1 MPLFDVY
8 SLFDVTPVKAK
19 GTRIWDDKG
28 TEYLDLYGGHAVISV
43 GHCHPRYVSAVTD
56 QLGKLGFYSNS
67 VRNPLQE
74 ELAEKIGELSGYPD
88 YSLFLCNSG
97 AEANENALKL
107 ASFHTGERRVLAF
120 KGAFHGRTSGA
131 VAVTDNP
138 KIRSPFNSWHEV
150 TFVGMNDIDAVKEE
164 LSKGD
169 IAAVIIE
176 GIQGVGGI
184 IIPDDGFM
192 RDLRT
197 ATCEAGVPLI
207 LDEVQSGCGRT
218 GKYFAH
224 QWAGIKPDIITMAKG
239 MAGGFPIGGVLISP
253 AFKPVKGMLG
263 TTFGGNHLAMAA
275 AIAVADII
283 KDEDLVANALAV
295 GEYLKSRLEALSDGT
310 PGSSDASLRSAP
322 PLASLRSAPVP
333 PLVPRVALSSPAG
346 VPSDKVGGN
355 ASGRPFTRLGREAQG
370 APKPIATDHQPS
382 VKDVRGRGLMLGVE
396 FDGPVAEI
404 RQKLL
409 FDEHIFTGVS
419 GKNMIRLLAPLVLSK
434 DDVDIFMKALE
445 EVL

>member
-1 MPLFDVY
+1 MELFDVY

-43 GHCHPRYVSAVTD
+43 GHCHPRYVAAVTD
-56 QLGKLGFYSNS
+56 QLGKIGFYSNS

-74 ELAEKIGELSGYPD
+74 ELAEKLGELSGYPE

-107 ASFHTGERRVLAF
+107 ASFHTGERRVIAF

-138 KIRSPFNSWHEV
+138 KIRAPFNSWHEV
-150 TFVGMNDIDAVKEE
+150 TFVPMNDIAAVREE

-169 IAAVIIE
+169 IAGVIIE

-184 IIPDDGFM
+184 IIPDDNFM
-192 RDLRT
+192 CELRQ
-197 ATCEAGVPLI
+197 ATLEAGVPLI
-207 LDEVQSGCGRT
+207 LDEVQSGCGRS
-218 GKYFAH
+218 GKFFAH
-224 QWAGIKPDIITMAKG
+224 QWAGIRPDLITMAKG
-239 MAGGFPIGGVLISP
+239 MAGGFPIGAVLISP
-253 AFKPVKGMLG
+253 DFEPVKGMLG

-283 KDEDLVANALAV
+283 KDENLVQNAYEV
-295 GEYLKSRLEALSDGT
+295 GEYLKSRLLSLASTCPSSAKGAWAPCASRPIRVNVRPGALPPPGVDCNSDG
-310 PGSSDASLRSAP
+310 D
-322 PLASLRSAPVP
+322 LASGLSEPDDRS
-333 PLVPRVALSSPAG
+333 
-346 VPSDKVGGN
+346 KI
-355 ASGRPFTRLGREAQG
+355 EI
-370 APKPIATDHQPS
+370 KE
-382 VKDVRGRGLMLGVE
+382 VRGRGLRIGVE
-396 FDGPVAEI
+396 FSGPIAEL
-404 RQKLL
+404 RRKLL
-409 FDEHIFTGVS
+409 FDKHIFTGVS
-419 GKNMIRLLAPLVLSK
+419 GKNMIRLLAPLTLTK
-434 DDVDIFMKALE
+434 DDVDIFIKALE